1 MTTNPFTKIKFTRN
15 SANDFHSVLN
25 KRVAEYFEQK
35 GVSKYAD
42 GRMVIKTIFMLAL
55 YFVPFILSL
64 TVVES
69 KAVFLLLWVIMGIGS
84 AGIGLSVMHDA
95 NHGAYS
101 SNKRVNEIMG
111 YCLNVI
117 GGCASYW
124 KIQHNVLHHTYTNIQ
139 GFDEDISRVKI
150 LRFSPN
156 AEKRKIHRYQHYY
169 AWFLY
174 SLMTLAWVT
183 IKEFSQ
189 LFEFRDRG
197 ILKNKAEF
205 NKMLVEVVLTKALYY
220 GYILVLPMLILPFSP
235 WFILLA
241 FLITHLVAGFILS
254 CVFQPAHVMPD
265 CEYPMPDDEGN
276 IENNWAVHQL
286 LTTAN
291 YANKS
296 RIFSWYA
303 GGLNFQIEHHLFPH
317 ICHIHYKKI
326 APIVRKTAEEFN
338 LPYHSEKTVLSALA
352 SHTRMLKM
360 LAT

>member
-1 MTTNPFTKIKFTRN
+1 
-15 SANDFHSVLN
+15 
-25 KRVAEYFEQK
+25 
-35 GVSKYAD
+35 
-42 GRMVIKTIFMLAL
+42 
-55 YFVPFILSL
+55 
-64 TVVES
+64 
-69 KAVFLLLWVIMGIGS
+69 
-84 AGIGLSVMHDA
+84 
-95 NHGAYS
+95 
-101 SNKRVNEIMG
+101 
-111 YCLNVI
+111 
-117 GGCASYW
+117 
-124 KIQHNVLHHTYTNIQ
+124 
-139 GFDEDISRVKI
+139 
-150 LRFSPN
+150 
-156 AEKRKIHRYQHYY
+156 
-169 AWFLY
+169 
-174 SLMTLAWVT
+174 
-183 IKEFSQ
+183 
-189 LFEFRDRG
+189 
-197 ILKNKAEF
+197 
-205 NKMLVEVVLTKALYY
+205 
-220 GYILVLPMLILPFSP
+220 LPMLILPFSP